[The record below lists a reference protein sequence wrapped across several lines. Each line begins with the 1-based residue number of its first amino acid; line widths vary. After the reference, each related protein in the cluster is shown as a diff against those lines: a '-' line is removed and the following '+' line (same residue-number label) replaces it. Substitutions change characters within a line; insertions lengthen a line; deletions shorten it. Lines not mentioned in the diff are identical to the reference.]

1 MKQAPHLQ
9 DTALRYF
16 HEVVRC
22 GSVSAASLQLHVAA
36 SAISRQI
43 SGLEA
48 QMGAPLFERKLKP
61 EGSRPLLCRVVWP
74 GIVQVIDLEDGK
86 LLASSTP
93 GNPRELAPDFVP
105 GRTLK

>member
-1 MKQAPHLQ
+1 MNTEQNDVQAIEQ
-9 DTALRYF
+9 RAAAIDAAANTLR
-16 HEVVRC
+16 RC
-22 GSVSAASLQLHVAA
+22 APLIAARAT
-36 SAISRQI
+36 
-43 SGLEA
+43 
-48 QMGAPLFERKLKP
+48 GAPLFERKLKP